1 MSRANF
7 YCGQSIK
14 ENIREDVN
22 FYSGQSI
29 KEKMQ
34 VNKDALTSC
43 LNVQGLRPHLTG
55 MGVVDQGMMDS
66 IVQVNIMCFCLYCLY
81 FQLMWIKNTCVF
93 KHWGF
98 KPCLWCF
105 NDV

>member
-7 YCGQSIK
+7 YSGRSIK

-29 KEKMQ
+29 KEKIQ

-55 MGVVDQGMMDS
+55 MGVVDQRMMDS
-66 IVQVNIMCFCLYCLY
+66 IVQVNITYRSFVLLP
-81 FQLMWIKNTCVF
+81 FGSEQHEVLLFGSI
-93 KHWGF
+93 
-98 KPCLWCF
+98 
-105 NDV
+105 